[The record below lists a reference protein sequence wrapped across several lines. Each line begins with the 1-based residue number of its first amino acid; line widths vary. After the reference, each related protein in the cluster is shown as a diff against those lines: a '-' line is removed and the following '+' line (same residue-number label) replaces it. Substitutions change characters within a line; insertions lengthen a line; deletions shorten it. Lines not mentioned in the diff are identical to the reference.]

1 MKVLITG
8 ASGFIGGRL
17 ALSLSENADYQVSVT
32 GRSSALSEKFL
43 ASKVNVIQGDLLDMA
58 VVEKA
63 IKSIDIVIHC
73 AGLAGTWGTY
83 DDFYQANVAV
93 TANLIKAAQ
102 ASQVKRIINI
112 SSPSIYVNFSNQ
124 LLIKES
130 YLPET
135 FSNFYAQTKFEAD
148 QLMNNAHSDALQ
160 TISLRPRLVI
170 GKGDTTLLPR
180 LLALQSAGLLKQ
192 IGSGQNVVDFTSID
206 NLIEL
211 IEHCFTVPNSA
222 MGRAYNVSNGQA
234 DKLWDVIDEVCRQMN
249 IPIKRQK
256 VPYRPVM
263 ALAKL
268 NEKIYNLFKLNSEP
282 KLLPVPVS
290 VMANSM
296 TLNIDDAR
304 EFLSYSPKITTK
316 HSISEFVAWWKENNN
331 L

>member
-17 ALSLSENADYQVSVT
+17 ALALSQNTDYQVSVT
-32 GRSSALSEKFL
+32 GRSSAIKDKFL
-43 ASKVNVIQGDLLDMA
+43 GTKVSVIQGDLLNMS

-63 IKSIDIVIHC
+63 IQSIDIIIHC

-83 DDFYQANVAV
+83 DDFFQANVAV
-93 TANLIKAAQ
+93 TENLIKAAQ
-102 ASQVKRIINI
+102 GSQVTRIINI

-135 FSNFYAQTKFEAD
+135 FSNFYAQTKFEAE
-148 QLMNNAHSDALQ
+148 QLINNAHNDALQ

-180 LLALQSAGLLKQ
+180 LLSLQAAGLLKQ
-192 IGSGQNVVDFTSID
+192 IGNGQNVVDFTSID

-211 IEHCFTVPNSA
+211 IEHCFTAPKSA
-222 MGRAYNVSNGQA
+222 MGRAYNISNGQS

-256 VPYRPVM
+256 VPYRPIM

-268 NEKIYNLFKLNSEP
+268 NEKICGLLKLSREP

-316 HSISEFVAWWKENNN
+316 HSISEFVSWWKENNS